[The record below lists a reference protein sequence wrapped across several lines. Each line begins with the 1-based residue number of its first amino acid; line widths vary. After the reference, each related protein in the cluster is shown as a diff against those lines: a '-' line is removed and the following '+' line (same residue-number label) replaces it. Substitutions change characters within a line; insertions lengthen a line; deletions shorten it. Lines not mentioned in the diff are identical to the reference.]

1 MKILLT
7 ILLIAFWIIT
17 LVVAFISGLSRGYT
31 NLTKENA
38 ELQTLEADVLR
49 KTINDKIKEND
60 VLVKEIAQQKLKKF
74 DDKLEFDLTKKTK
87 KLTKKRSK
95 KNKK

>member
-7 ILLIAFWIIT
+7 ILLIMFWLIT
-17 LVVAFISGLSRGYT
+17 LVVAFVIGLSRAYT

-38 ELQTLEADVLR
+38 ELQSLEVDVLR
-49 KTINDKIKEND
+49 KTINENIEQND
-60 VLVKEIAQQKLKKF
+60 LLVKEIARQKIDKF
-74 DDKLEFDLTKKTK
+74 ETKKAK

>member
-17 LVVAFISGLSRGYT
+17 LVIAFISGLSRGYT

-49 KTINDKIKEND
+49 KTISDKIKEND

-74 DDKLEFDLTKKTK
+74 DNKNSK

>member
-7 ILLIAFWIIT
+7 ILLIMFWLIT
-17 LVVAFISGLSRGYT
+17 LVVAFVIGLSRAYT

-38 ELQTLEADVLR
+38 ELQSLEVDVLR
-49 KTINDKIKEND
+49 KTINENIEQND
-60 VLVKEIAQQKLKKF
+60 LLVKEIARQKIDKF
-74 DDKLEFDLTKKTK
+74 ETEKAK

>member
-1 MKILLT
+1 
-7 ILLIAFWIIT
+7 
-17 LVVAFISGLSRGYT
+17 
-31 NLTKENA
+31 
-38 ELQTLEADVLR
+38 LEADVLR
-49 KTINDKIKEND
+49 KTISDKIKEND

-74 DDKLEFDLTKKTK
+74 DNKNSK